1 MEKRGKNSPA
11 TNSKLKLDVSESH
24 CTNETDSFGF
34 NDGISHPQ
42 VFGIDD
48 SLKFKLDN
56 VIQADDTSNFIEP
69 GVIIVG
75 RRGDGGSKPQ
85 WMNDGSFLVFRKLEQ
100 HVGKW
105 NDFVF
110 NKWKDAGSKNAAQF
124 GAQLMG
130 RWQSGKCP

>member
-1 MEKRGKNSPA
+1 MYIF
-11 TNSKLKLDVSESH
+11 
-24 CTNETDSFGF
+24 NEDLSFGF

-42 VFGIDD
+42 VFGINDSSSLNFKIDD
-48 SLKFKLDN
+48 VVQSVDN
-56 VIQADDTSNFIEP
+56 SNFIKP

-75 RRGDGGSKPQ
+75 RDGDTTHTKPQ

-105 NDFVF
+105 NDFVV
-110 NKWKDAGSKNAAQF
+110 NQWKTAGSNGPAHF

-130 RWQSGKCP
+130 RWQSGE